1 MKNLK
6 GKRAIL
12 YRRVSTTKQKET
24 GNSLNSQKD
33 QLRSFCYNKE
43 IQIIQ
48 EFEEDYSAKNF
59 NRPEWKKLN
68 DFAKKNR
75 SKVDFL
81 LVFDWD
87 RFSRNAYEALGVIND
102 FNKLN
107 NLLSGLE

>member
-12 YRRVSTTKQKET
+12 YRRVSTTEQKKT

-33 QLRSFCYNKE
+33 QLRIFCNNNE
-43 IQIIQ
+43 IQIIK

-68 DFAKKNR
+68 DFAKKNK
-75 SKVDFL
+75 SEIDFL
-81 LVFDWD
+81 LSFDWD
-87 RFSRNAYEALGVIND
+87 RFSRNVYEALGVIND
-102 FNKLN
+102 FKN
-107 NLLSGLE
+107 